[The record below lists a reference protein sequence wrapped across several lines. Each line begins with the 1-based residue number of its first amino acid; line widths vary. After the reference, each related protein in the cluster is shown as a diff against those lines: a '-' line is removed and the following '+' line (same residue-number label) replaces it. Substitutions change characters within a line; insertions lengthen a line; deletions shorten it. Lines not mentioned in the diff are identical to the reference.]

1 MRKFDFIY
9 GQGVSRLMKVVV
21 TSGGADLNAPSSPV
35 FGRCLGY
42 IFVDTDSMEFEAVPN
57 PAISASGGAGIQ
69 AAQFVVE
76 QGAEAVLTGN
86 VGPNAF
92 GVLQAAGVPVFLTR
106 GGTVREVVQAYMA
119 GSLQT
124 VGGANVQAH
133 TGLRP
138 SGGMGSGMGAG
149 CGIGAGRGM
158 GTGRGMG
165 AGRGIGMRAAPSVP
179 EMPSAEVSRGDELAA
194 LRRAA
199 DELSQKLSDVTKRM
213 DELSG
218 EK

>member
-1 MRKFDFIY
+1 
-9 GQGVSRLMKVVV
+9 MKVVV
-21 TSGGADLNAPSSPV
+21 TSGGADLDAPSSPV
-35 FGRCLGY
+35 FGRCLVY
-42 IFVDTDSMEFEAVPN
+42 VFVDTDSMAFEAVPN
-57 PAISASGGAGIQ
+57 PAISVSGGAGIQ

-76 QGAEAVLTGN
+76 QGVEAVLTGN

-92 GVLQAAGVPVFLTR
+92 GVLQTAGVPVFLTR

-138 SGGMGSGMGAG
+138 SGGMGRGIGMGM
-149 CGIGAGRGM
+149 GRGM
-158 GTGRGMG
+158 GMG
-165 AGRGIGMRAAPSVP
+165 AAPSVP
-179 EMPSAEVSRGDELAA
+179 VMPSEGVSRGDELAA
-194 LRRAA
+194 LRQAA
-199 DELSQKLSDVTKRM
+199 DELSQKLADVTKRM